1 MAPGGEEDYKLDRI
15 YGNDADT
22 MRGLVGRPR
31 LDIPIPN
38 ALNLTY
44 ARSENEAAER
54 ISRIIPYYDDNIILV
69 ERVNADVRGKGR
81 AIFDGYIGTEQE
93 RELFEND
100 DYWNLVGWDKKP
112 EPKFIIVPIRDE
124 DENYSEAFIALEA
137 AVREEYKK
145 AGDVGQTGT
154 PLQDVINAQE

>member
-1 MAPGGEEDYKLDRI
+1 M
-15 YGNDADT
+15 
-22 MRGLVGRPR
+22 
-31 LDIPIPN
+31 
-38 ALNLTY
+38 

-54 ISRIIPYYDDNIILV
+54 ISRIIPYYDDNYILV
-69 ERVNADVRGKGR
+69 ERVNADVTGEAKG
-81 AIFDGYIGTEQE
+81 AFVGQE
-93 RELFEND
+93 DTNPELFTND
-100 DYWNLVGWDKKP
+100 EYWMYMWKKKP
-112 EPKFIIVPIRDE
+112 EPKFIVIPIRDE